1 MNKSLKSKVT
11 NPSKIVAGTEE
22 ERAIEIVKENA
33 YQLKF
38 LKDELRDNKNVVMEA
53 LKKKPDAYKY
63 ASEGLQKDPDI
74 VIQSCCALED
84 NFKFNLVQLSER
96 LKLLKE
102 NGNSPS
108 LKMGLSK
115 RDNAFFDDAINLLD
129 DGDYFNDITM
139 DMSFPYVADEDE
151 ELEHLQEERDY
162 LDFVLD
168 IIPDDLLN
176 KKTNSKGIQK
186 IFQEEVER
194 RKLMSLEKQWT
205 STKEKPNT
213 IKRKVLIP

>member
-194 RKLMSLEKQWT
+194 RKLMSLEKQ
-205 STKEKPNT
+205 
-213 IKRKVLIP
+213 